1 MTMTLADLS
10 DCRNLLDAWL
20 KACWA
25 SGVHPRCDSDNP
37 LEVLAYR
44 TGEMVK
50 RLSGETAAASD
61 WHDGYARGFAA
72 GSAEH
77 DADYERLRG
86 MEERVKGAAV
96 GEWRGC
102 EQSWKAGGSVEV
114 KFRVLDI
121 NYHAPMRVALVP
133 VPGGE

>member
-1 MTMTLADLS
+1 MTDIERLRDAI
-10 DCRNLLDAWL
+10 NLRFT
-20 KACWA
+20 
-25 SGVHPRCDSDNP
+25 SGNDVPVER
-37 LEVLAYR
+37 ATITR
-44 TGEMVK
+44 
-50 RLSGETAAASD
+50 
-61 WHDGYARGFAA
+61 
-72 GSAEH
+72 AEWIALL
-77 DADYERLRG
+77 ADYERLRG
-86 MEERVKGAAV
+86 MEERVKGAVV

>member
-1 MTMTLADLS
+1 VNDIERLRELLTKVNVTS
-10 DCRNLLDAWL
+10 DGDFLHRLQNGYTVAYNCAVFIRECGPNLL
-20 KACWA
+20 
-25 SGVHPRCDSDNP
+25 
-37 LEVLAYR
+37 
-44 TGEMVK
+44 
-50 RLSGETAAASD
+50 
-61 WHDGYARGFAA
+61 
-72 GSAEH
+72 
-77 DADYERLRG
+77 ADYERLRG

>member
-1 MTMTLADLS
+1 MTDIERLRELLALEDMLCAQEGGPTHE
-10 DCRNLLDAWL
+10 DCVRFDYECACFISAHARNLL
-20 KACWA
+20 
-25 SGVHPRCDSDNP
+25 
-37 LEVLAYR
+37 
-44 TGEMVK
+44 
-50 RLSGETAAASD
+50 
-61 WHDGYARGFAA
+61 
-72 GSAEH
+72 
-77 DADYERLRG
+77 ADYERLRG